1 MNRKPPNTLT
11 AARKLAYGAGELGPA
26 MAGSTMIFFQM
37 IFLTNVAGLAPGLAG
52 SVLLVGKIWDAVND
66 PLIGWL
72 SDRTRT
78 RFGRRVPW
86 MVVCAV
92 PFALFF
98 FLNWWVPDFAGEGS
112 QLGLFLYY
120 TGVSIAFSSFYTGM
134 ALPHSSLTPELSSD
148 YDERS
153 RITGFRMAFSLGGS
167 VGGLL
172 VALVVFKVLGAAADT
187 VKYAAM
193 GAVVAVIGVVSMAVC
208 VAGIWRL
215 ARRCDRRRRE
225 QSIAPRGLPL
235 RERVTILLGNR
246 PFLLVCGIYLFSWM
260 AMQFTATILPY
271 YAGSWL
277 GLPTATFQLVALTVQ
292 GTALLLI
299 PVWGWACV
307 RMGKKPVY
315 FLGMA
320 FWLMAQAGLVL
331 LAPGPSM
338 WIYVLAVL
346 AGVGISVCYLVPNA
360 MLPDVIELDEL
371 ETGQRREGIY
381 YGCFVFLQKIA
392 LALGTFFV
400 GQALAL
406 AGYISAGPGEVPPV
420 QPESALTAIRL
431 AIGPLPALAII
442 AGMILAAF
450 YPINKSR
457 HAQIL
462 ARIDARRRGGPPRNG
477 PGPMAD
483 K

>member
-1 MNRKPPNTLT
+1 MLT
-11 AARKLAYGAGELGPA
+11 TPRKLAYGAGELGPA

-86 MVVCAV
+86 MVICSV

-98 FLNWWVPDFAGEGS
+98 FLNWWVPGFASEGS
-112 QLGLFLYY
+112 QLALFLYY

-167 VGGLL
+167 VGGLV
-172 VALVVFKVLGAAADT
+172 VALVVFKVLGAASDA
-187 VKYAAM
+187 VKYATM
-193 GAVVAVIGVVSMAVC
+193 GAVVAVVGLISMAVC
-208 VAGIWRL
+208 VGGIWRL
-215 ARRCDRRRRE
+215 ARQCDRKRLRE
-225 QSIAPRGLPL
+225 GMARPGLPF
-235 RERVTILLGNR
+235 RTRVAVLFGNK

-271 YAGSWL
+271 FVGSWL
-277 GLPTATFQLVALTVQ
+277 GLSAAVFQLVALTVQ

-307 RMGKKPVY
+307 RLGKKPVY
-315 FLGMA
+315 F
-320 FWLMAQAGLVL
+320 
-331 LAPGPSM
+331 
-338 WIYVLAVL
+338 
-346 AGVGISVCYLVPNA
+346 
-360 MLPDVIELDEL
+360 
-371 ETGQRREGIY
+371 
-381 YGCFVFLQKIA
+381 
-392 LALGTFFV
+392 
-400 GQALAL
+400 
-406 AGYISAGPGEVPPV
+406 
-420 QPESALTAIRL
+420 
-431 AIGPLPALAII
+431 
-442 AGMILAAF
+442 
-450 YPINKSR
+450 
-457 HAQIL
+457 
-462 ARIDARRRGGPPRNG
+462 
-477 PGPMAD
+477 
-483 K
+483 